1 MQYQI
6 EPETALDNSLQMVTG
21 ISVGKDDPAFA
32 KTGEAMAKKVLE
44 AEERT
49 DLLEDALDSFLV
61 KLSMKD
67 ISDEDNE
74 WITALLKISG
84 DYERIAD
91 HGINLLE
98 AAQRMQMANL
108 AYTEEAQKE
117 LETIT
122 AAVREVMSLSMLAF
136 RDQDMTAASKVE
148 PLEQV
153 VDQLKETLRN
163 NHIKRMKTGKCS
175 MEAGIIWADI
185 LTDLERISDH
195 CSNIAGCIMDLQ
207 DHNMN
212 IHESQRYQK
221 KYDAQFKER
230 FGEYQARYS
239 LQ

>member
-1 MQYQI
+1 MI
-6 EPETALDNSLQMVTG
+6 TG
-21 ISVGKDDPAFA
+21 ISEGKDDPAFA
-32 KTGEAMAKKVLE
+32 KAGEAMTKKVLE

-49 DLLEDALDSFLV
+49 DLLEDAIDSFLV
-61 KLSMKD
+61 KLSTKD
-67 ISDEDNE
+67 ISDKDNE
-74 WITALLKISG
+74 LITALLKISG

-91 HGINLLE
+91 HSINILE

-108 AYTEEAQKE
+108 AYTEEAQCE

-122 AAVREVMSLSMLAF
+122 AAVREVMSLSMQAF
-136 RDQDMTAASKVE
+136 AEQDLDAASRVE

-163 NHIKRMKTGKCS
+163 NHIKRMQAGKCS

-185 LTDLERISDH
+185 LTDMERISDH

-230 FGEYQARYS
+230 FKEYQVEYG